1 MMQHKIV
8 SHFLDGRI
16 LKGVTFNFRPERPN
30 FHMQLDNSD
39 EQVEVNVNELKSVFF
54 VKDLEGNKDYQ
65 ERKDIERRGYGRRLE
80 VKFVDGETIV
90 GYTQGYTP
98 DRPGFFMAPA
108 DPDSNNDRIFV
119 VRNSTEEVS
128 LL

>member
-8 SHFLDGRI
+8 ARFLDGRV
-16 LKGVTFNFRPERPN
+16 LKGVTFNFRPERRS
-30 FHMQLDNSD
+30 FHLQKDESG
-39 EQVEVNVNELKSVFF
+39 EQVEVNVDELKSVFF
-54 VKDLEGNKDYQ
+54 VKDLTGNKDYTD
-65 ERKDIERRGYGRRLE
+65 RRNVERRGYGRRLE
-80 VKFVDGETIV
+80 VKFVDGESIV
-90 GYTQGYTP
+90 GYTQGYSP

-119 VRNSTEEVS
+119 VRESTAAVN

>member
-16 LKGVTFNFRPERPN
+16 LKGVTCNFRPERSS
-30 FHMQLDNSD
+30 FHMQLDNTG
-39 EQVEVNVNELKSVFF
+39 EQVEVHVDELKSVFF
-54 VKDLEGNKDYQ
+54 VKDLVGNKDYQ
-65 ERKDIERRGYGRRLE
+65 ERQEVERRGYGRRLK

-90 GYTQGYTP
+90 GYTQGYSP

-108 DPDSNNDRIFV
+108 DPESNNDRIFV
-119 VRNSTEEVS
+119 VRTSTEAVN